1 MPKRGTFDGMLTRE
15 QLEAGI
21 TEENPS
27 TPSGQP
33 VTGGFRIGR
42 IRRPSKGLRVR
53 MEAERIGTTAV
64 NSLNVSQYE
73 KPLEEVKKVE
83 TEKVGL
89 KKKGPR

>member
-1 MPKRGTFDGMLTRE
+1 
-15 QLEAGI
+15 
-21 TEENPS
+21 
-27 TPSGQP
+27 
-33 VTGGFRIGR
+33 
-42 IRRPSKGLRVR
+42 